1 MREADLKQSLK
12 DTVFDG
18 EEIYSVLCSVVSV
31 EFPTCTVKP
40 LDDDIEIDGIRL
52 IADDKEKGII
62 PSPAIDSIVIVSF
75 LDDSN
80 GFISLFSEIDSIGLR
95 GDEFGGLVKIEELVQ
110 KINRLENKVNS
121 LITKFNAHT
130 HITTATVGLAP
141 PVGSIGV
148 ISPPATQEVA
158 ITPNTLVSDL
168 ENDKVTHG

>member
-18 EEIYSVLCSVVSV
+18 EEIYSMLCSVVSV

-40 LDDDIEIDGIRL
+40 LDDEIEIDGIRL

-80 GFISLFSEIDSIGLR
+80 GFVSLFSEIDSIGLR
-95 GDEFGGLVKIEELVQ
+95 GDEFGGLVKVYELIEQLNIMTDRIDTLYNA
-110 KINRLENKVNS
+110 INNGVTAAQDGGAALLGS
-121 LITKFNAHT
+121 LKA
-130 HITTATVGLAP
+130 
-141 PVGSIGV
+141 SI
-148 ISPPATQEVA
+148 ATQTEKEDFSE
-158 ITPNTLVSDL
+158 I
-168 ENDKVTHG
+168 ENENVTHG